1 MTREGFI
8 RSAVPA
14 PPQAEGEI
22 QLPDPGELQ
31 RPIQSKPPTWVWMAI
46 FVVAVVIL
54 MVMLYRSGAR
64 QLSTGSFFIFPVML
78 MSMLMMM
85 RGRGGADKDSRPAAI
100 NHRRGQYLRKLDE
113 IRADVHK
120 KARAQAVEIAW
131 HHPDPA
137 NGALVRLVGTP
148 RMWERDPKARNF
160 GHVRLGV
167 GVTQLKARLIPPV
180 KVPPPEH
187 AETVSAIAA
196 RDFLLTQNVVHDV
209 SRPLHLF
216 DQPGWCFFAD
226 EAERPRLQGV
236 LRALVCQ
243 LCVFHGP
250 DHVLVPIVTDDP
262 VAWEWAKWLPHT
274 ADDEFIDA
282 SGPARLIFADVGS
295 FMTRFET
302 DLRGRPRF
310 SPGMQGA
317 GDPIGESRR
326 LVIVVDCPGANCAP
340 ILGPGG
346 GRWGT
351 SVLEAT
357 GDRDSALATE
367 DTAFLVDELGNLLKA
382 RKSVRKW

>member
-1 MTREGFI
+1 MSREGFI
-8 RSAVPA
+8 RSVVPA

-22 QLPDPGELQ
+22 QLPDPGELH
-31 RPIQSKPPTWVWMAI
+31 RRIQSKPPTWVWVAI
-46 FVVAVVIL
+46 FVAAVVVL

-78 MSMLMMM
+78 MSMLMMV
-85 RGRGGADKDSRPAAI
+85 RGRGGGDKDSRPAAI
-100 NHRRGQYLRKLDE
+100 NHRRAQYLRKLDE
-113 IRADVHK
+113 IRLDVHK

-131 HHPDPA
+131 FHPDPA
-137 NGALVRLVGTP
+137 NGALVRLVGSP

-167 GVTQLKARLIPPV
+167 GVTQLKTRLIPPV

-216 DQPGWCFFAD
+216 DQPGWCFFAHEPD
-226 EAERPRLQGV
+226 RLRIQGV
-236 LRALVCQ
+236 LRALLCQ

-250 DHVLVPIVTDDP
+250 DHLQVAIVTDDLP
-262 VAWEWAKWLPHT
+262 AWEWAKWLPHV
-274 ADDEFIDA
+274 ADDELIDA
-282 SGPARLIFADVGS
+282 SGPARLMFADVGA
-295 FMTRFET
+295 FMNRFEAQ
-302 DLRGRPRF
+302 LRGRPRF
-310 SPGMQGA
+310 SPAMQGA
-317 GDPIGESRR
+317 GDSIAESRR
-326 LVIVVDCPGANCAP
+326 LVVAVDCPGANCSP

-346 GRWGT
+346 GRSGI

-367 DTAFLVDELGNLLKA
+367 DTAFVLDELGNLLRA
-382 RKSVRKW
+382 QRSLRKW

>member
-1 MTREGFI
+1 MAREGFI

-22 QLPDPGELQ
+22 QLPDPGELH
-31 RPIQSKPPTWVWMAI
+31 RPIQSKPPTWVWVAI
-46 FVVAVVIL
+46 FVVAVVVL

-85 RGRGGADKDSRPAAI
+85 RSRGGGDKETRPAAI
-100 NHRRGQYLRKLDE
+100 NHRRAQYLRKLDE

-120 KARAQAVEIAW
+120 NARAQAVEIAW

-137 NGALVRLVGTP
+137 NGALARLVGTP
-148 RMWERDPKARNF
+148 RMWERDPKGRNF

-167 GVTQLKARLIPPV
+167 GVTQLKTRLIPPV

-187 AETVSAIAA
+187 VETVSAIAA

-216 DQPGWCFFAD
+216 DQPGWSFLARESD
-226 EAERPRLQGV
+226 RPRIQGL

-250 DHVLVPIVTDDP
+250 DHLGVAIVTDDLP
-262 VAWEWAKWLPHT
+262 AWEWAKWLPHT
-274 ADDEFIDA
+274 ADEEFVDA
-282 SGPARLIFADVGS
+282 SGPVRLIFADVGA
-295 FMTRFET
+295 FMNRFET
-302 DLRGRPRF
+302 ELRGRPRF
-310 SPGMQGA
+310 SPAMEGA
-317 GDPIGESRR
+317 VDPIGESRR
-326 LVIVVDCPGANCAP
+326 MVIVVDCPGANCAP

-346 GRWGT
+346 GRSGI

-357 GDRDSALATE
+357 GDGDSALATE
-367 DTAFLVDELGNLLKA
+367 ETAFVVDEVGNLLKA
-382 RKSVRKW
+382 RRSMRKW

>member
-1 MTREGFI
+1 MSREGFI
-8 RSAVPA
+8 RSALPA

-22 QLPDPGELQ
+22 QLPDPGELH
-31 RPIQSKPPTWVWMAI
+31 RPIQSKPPTWVWVAI
-46 FVVAVVIL
+46 FVVAVVVL

-85 RGRGGADKDSRPAAI
+85 RSRGGGDKDTRPAAI
-100 NHRRGQYLRKLDE
+100 NHRRAQYLRKLDE
-113 IRADVHK
+113 IRDDVHQ
-120 KARAQAVEIAW
+120 KARAQAVEITW

-137 NGALVRLVGTP
+137 NGALVRLVGTS
-148 RMWERDPKARNF
+148 RMWERDPKSRNF

-187 AETVSAIAA
+187 TETVSAIAA

-216 DQPGWCFFAD
+216 DQPGWSFFGR
-226 EAERPRLQGV
+226 ESERPRIQGL

-250 DHVLVPIVTDDP
+250 DHVRLAIVTDDLP
-262 VAWEWAKWLPHT
+262 AWEWAKWLPHT
-274 ADDEFIDA
+274 ADDEFVDA
-282 SGPARLIFADVGS
+282 SGPVRLFFADVGA
-295 FMTRFET
+295 FMIRFET
-302 DLRGRPRF
+302 ELRGRPRF
-310 SPGMQGA
+310 SPAMEGA
-317 GDPIGESRR
+317 GDPIGEWRR
-326 LVIVVDCPGANCAP
+326 LVIVVDCPGANCTP

-346 GRWGT
+346 GRSGL

-357 GDRDSALATE
+357 GDSDSALATE
-367 DTAFLVDELGNLLKA
+367 ETAFVIDEVGNLLKA
-382 RKSVRKW
+382 RRSVRKW

>member
-1 MTREGFI
+1 MSREGFI
-8 RSAVPA
+8 RSAAPP

-22 QLPDPGELQ
+22 QLPDPGELH
-31 RPIQSKPPTWVWMAI
+31 RPIQSKPPTWVWVTI
-46 FVVAVVIL
+46 FVAAVVVL

-85 RGRGGADKDSRPAAI
+85 RGRGGGDKDTRPTAI
-100 NHRRGQYLRKLDE
+100 NYRRAQYLRKLDE
-113 IRADVHK
+113 IRLDVHK
-120 KARAQAVEIAW
+120 QAHAQAVEIAW
-131 HHPDPA
+131 FHPDPA
-137 NGALVRLVGTP
+137 NGALLRLVGTP
-148 RMWERDPKARNF
+148 RMWERDPKTRNF

-167 GVTQLKARLIPPV
+167 GVTQLKTRLIPPV

-216 DQPGWCFFAD
+216 DQPGWCFFAHD
-226 EAERPRLQGV
+226 ADRTKIQGL
-236 LRALVCQ
+236 LRALLCQ

-250 DHVLVPIVTDDP
+250 DHLQVAIVTDDLS
-262 VAWEWAKWLPHT
+262 AWEWAKWLPHV
-274 ADDEFIDA
+274 ADAEFIDA
-282 SGPARLIFADVGS
+282 SGSARLIYADVGA
-295 FMTRFET
+295 FMHRFET
-302 DLRGRPRF
+302 RLRGLPRF
-310 SPGMQGA
+310 SPAMQGA
-317 GDPIGESRR
+317 GDVATESRR
-326 LVIVVDCPGANCAP
+326 LVVVVDCPGANCLP

-346 GRWGT
+346 GRSGI

-367 DTAFLVDELGNLLKA
+367 ETAFVLDEVGNLLRT
-382 RKSVRKW
+382 RKSLRTW

>member
-1 MTREGFI
+1 MVREGFI

-31 RPIQSKPPTWVWMAI
+31 RPIQSKPPTWVWVMI

-85 RGRGGADKDSRPAAI
+85 RGRGSGDKDNRPAAI
-100 NHRRGQYLRKLDE
+100 DHRRAQYLRKLDE
-113 IRADVHK
+113 IRVDVHK
-120 KARAQAVEIAW
+120 TARAQAIEIAW

-148 RMWERDPKARNF
+148 RMWERDLKARNF
-160 GHVRLGV
+160 GHVRLGA
-167 GVTQLKARLIPPV
+167 GVTQLKTRLVPPV
-180 KVPPPEH
+180 KVPPPEL

-196 RDFLLTQNVVHDV
+196 RDFLLSQNVVHDV

-216 DQPGWCFFAD
+216 DQPGWCFFAGESD
-226 EAERPRLQGV
+226 RPRIQGL

-250 DHVLVPIVTDDP
+250 DHVRVVIVTDDP
-262 VAWEWAKWLPHT
+262 PAWEWAKWLPHT
-274 ADDEFIDA
+274 ADDELVDA
-282 SGPARLIFADVGS
+282 SGPVRLIFPDVGAL
-295 FMTRFET
+295 MNRFEAE
-302 DLRGRPRF
+302 LRGRPRF
-310 SPGMQGA
+310 SPAMQGA
-317 GDPIGESRR
+317 GDPIGEWRR
-326 LVIVVDCPGANCAP
+326 LVIVVDGPGANCAP

-346 GRWGT
+346 GRSGI

-367 DTAFLVDELGNLLKA
+367 ETAFVLDDVGNLLKA
-382 RKSVRKW
+382 RRSVRKW

>member
-1 MTREGFI
+1 MVREGFI

-22 QLPDPGELQ
+22 QLPDPGELH
-31 RPIQSKPPTWVWMAI
+31 RPIQSKPPTWVWVAI
-46 FVVAVVIL
+46 FVVAVVVL

-64 QLSTGSFFIFPVML
+64 QLSTGSFLIFPVML

-85 RGRGGADKDSRPAAI
+85 RNRGGGDKDNRPAAI
-100 NHRRGQYLRKLDE
+100 NHRRAQYLRKLDE
-113 IRADVHK
+113 IRVDVHK

-148 RMWERDPKARNF
+148 RMWEREPKARNF

-167 GVTQLKARLIPPV
+167 GVTQLRTRLTPPV

-216 DQPGWCFFAD
+216 DQPGWCFFAHESD
-226 EAERPRLQGV
+226 RHRIQGL
-236 LRALVCQ
+236 LRSLVCQ

-250 DHVLVPIVTDDP
+250 DHLQVAIVTDDP
-262 VAWEWAKWLPHT
+262 AAWEWAKWLPHA
-274 ADDEFIDA
+274 ADDEFVDA
-282 SGPARLIFADVGS
+282 SGPVRLVFADVGP
-295 FMTRFET
+295 FMSRFEAE
-302 DLRGRPRF
+302 LRGRSRF
-310 SPGMQGA
+310 SPAMEGA
-317 GDPIGESRR
+317 GDEIGESRR

-346 GRWGT
+346 GRSGI

-357 GDRDSALATE
+357 GDSDSALATE
-367 DTAFLVDELGNLLKA
+367 ETAFVLDEVGNLLKA
-382 RKSVRKW
+382 RRSAPKW